1 MMNGSTNTVQPH
13 AENTRN
19 VDLNISFIKLLRLLF
34 SRRGLQASSEYQ
46 NFISANDTAR
56 TNALRSANAMSE
68 PQKCK
73 REKLWATQ
81 LAVVCLFIVVFYLIE
96 EVLTLSDYRQ
106 IQIHPFDN
114 FQIQI
119 KPWGKGGGWGGGD
132 ALEKII
138 ITGCGNCIALA
149 SALLFWSLDPPLTF
163 DSVLQ
168 CRRLLRKP
176 PAEFPRG
183 CGNRPSLLPSL
194 KLGTIYQLI
203 PHLTNSRNYHILEE
217 VLYLL

>member
-1 MMNGSTNTVQPH
+1 MTIDRFKFILLT
-13 AENTRN
+13 TFRFK
-19 VDLNISFIKLLRLLF
+19 LNLEAKA
-34 SRRGLQASSEYQ
+34 G
-46 NFISANDTAR
+46 D
-56 TNALRSANAMSE
+56 
-68 PQKCK
+68 
-73 REKLWATQ
+73 
-81 LAVVCLFIVVFYLIE
+81 
-96 EVLTLSDYRQ
+96 
-106 IQIHPFDN
+106 
-114 FQIQI
+114 
-119 KPWGKGGGWGGGD
+119 GGGGD

-217 VLYLL
+217 LPEACQHSDHNKDFWGVLYLL